1 MGGLRKVWKI
11 PYFFFEGFLKITF
24 FCRNHHDNP
33 NLIVYGENQ
42 HGLHRQ
48 ILDSNG
54 GMDVYIRKRKS
65 DFSQTI
71 SQKWTLS
78 KGIKVN
84 NRLNVEKEIDGV
96 QVEDFVL
103 RNRISTKE
111 IPKVTFNGDVIVN
124 EDVITRVS

>member
-1 MGGLRKVWKI
+1 
-11 PYFFFEGFLKITF
+11 
-24 FCRNHHDNP
+24 
-33 NLIVYGENQ
+33 
-42 HGLHRQ
+42 
-48 ILDSNG
+48 
-54 GMDVYIRKRKS
+54 MDVYIRKRKS

-111 IPKVTFNGDVIVN
+111 IPKVTFNRDVIVN